1 MPLKQPR
8 KTAFVDIENVE
19 AIAAG
24 VAADDRA
31 PGGEW
36 YVRMGPCGAA
46 RPPSCRLTPSGS
58 FRSATVRQPR
68 PTSP

>member
-8 KTAFVDIENVE
+8 KTAFVDIETVE

-36 YVRMGPCGAA
+36 YVRMG
-46 RPPSCRLTPSGS
+46 S
-58 FRSATVRQPR
+58 V
-68 PTSP
+68 